1 MRVATLL
8 LSLHW
13 MPAVADVICSYS
25 RPWSRIDQGER
36 MTLRSFEQCNIA
48 GYVNLRWDVSRFET
62 LESGEVQLSAQFAN
76 HGRYKYFEIDGET
89 SDFTALNGNPVYF
102 ADEWEGCLDGLCTD
116 AVEFTV
122 YCHDDNEN
130 CGGEWFNFGGCD
142 CTFAIT
148 WHLYGDL
155 AAPPPPPPSPPLP
168 PQPPAFVLVVV
179 SASTLPPVELLPVA
193 VFQGLLEV
201 MAFDRRFRDALEE
214 GEGVG
219 IRRADGEGHMVAF
232 GLVDNQLV
240 AQMGPE
246 LFRGILSVS
255 GPRRI
260 CYHSRR
266 HGARLG

>member
-130 CGGEWFNFGGCD
+130 CGGEWFNFGGRLHVRYYVAPLWRPGRAASTSTIPAAAATTASVRVGCRVGVYAA
-142 CTFAIT
+142 T
-148 WHLYGDL
+148 GR
-155 AAPPPPPPSPPLP
+155 AAPCGGVPGLARGDGFRPPIP
-168 PQPPAFVLVVV
+168 
-179 SASTLPPVELLPVA
+179 
-193 VFQGLLEV
+193 
-201 MAFDRRFRDALEE
+201 
-214 GEGVG
+214 
-219 IRRADGEGHMVAF
+219 
-232 GLVDNQLV
+232 
-240 AQMGPE
+240 
-246 LFRGILSVS
+246 
-255 GPRRI
+255 
-260 CYHSRR
+260 
-266 HGARLG
+266 